1 MEKFNNTLPPT
12 FLPKAITTSSFI
24 AVLIMLLS
32 ISVCTI
38 AQNVE
43 SKEANSIEL
52 EITVAGYDFGRVKA
66 VQDGRVKIKG
76 CKVNYVKSGI
86 GDMNT
91 NTFSGEQSYDITEIG
106 LHPYMLAYA
115 NDDFRDYVLLPIF
128 PLRLFRHKSVF
139 IRNDRGINSPQ
150 DLVGKTI
157 GTAGYSSTSLTW
169 LRGIFQDEYG
179 IAPTDVSWVIS
190 NKDSSA
196 DAAGKISKQEQVNP
210 EGINIK
216 MGTAGLDESE
226 LLVTGEVDALFHAAE
241 PKAYIEGNPLI
252 ERLFPDSKKVE
263 QEYYA
268 KTGIFPIMHAVA
280 VRKSLL
286 EENPWLAQAIFDAYS
301 EAKQMEYNYMK
312 KLGWVYE
319 SLPWFGQ
326 ELEETQAV
334 MGENFWPYGIE
345 PNRKTLETLFRYS
358 YEQGLSNKE
367 LTIDELFYPTAL
379 NFTENFNIK

>member
-1 MEKFNNTLPPT
+1 MSFVIITFCFN
-12 FLPKAITTSSFI
+12 S
-24 AVLIMLLS
+24 VLVSQDI
-32 ISVCTI
+32 
-38 AQNVE
+38 
-43 SKEANSIEL
+43 NSNKSNKNEL
-52 EITVAGYDFGRVKA
+52 EITVAGYDFGRVVA
-66 VQDGRVKIKG
+66 VQDGSVKIKG

-91 NTFSGEQSYDITEIG
+91 NTFSGEQSYDVTEIG

-139 IRNDRGINSPQ
+139 IRNDREINSPQ

-179 IAPTDVSWVIS
+179 IAPTDVTWVIS

-196 DAAGKISKQEQVNP
+196 DASGKISKQEQVNP
-210 EGINIK
+210 GGVNII
-216 MGTAGLDESE
+216 MGTPGLDESE

-241 PKAYIEGNPLI
+241 PKAYIDGNPLV
-252 ERLFPDSKKVE
+252 ERLFQDSKKVE

-286 EENPWLAQAIFDAYS
+286 EENPWLAQVIFDAYS
-301 EAKQMEYNYMK
+301 EAKQKEYNYMK

-319 SLPWFGQ
+319 SLPWYGQ
-326 ELEETQAV
+326 ELEETHAL

-345 PNRKTLETLFRYS
+345 LNKKSLETLFRYS
-358 YEQGLSNKE
+358 YEQGLSSKE
-367 LTIDELFYPTAL
+367 LTIEELFYPASME
-379 NFTENFNIK
+379 FTE